1 MLFNNATF
9 LCFTSY
15 CLVLALCFHF
25 VAPMETLAEAESM
38 KVKPSLHTDS
48 VLTTSEEKEE
58 ESSIV
63 EKRTA
68 SALLMRSDP
77 QCECEGN
84 GFVSWSE
91 FDQTSGIFSYHYC
104 KDGSRFAASIQN
116 YTMGCLF
123 IPYPTRNIAL
133 LANHDRCI
141 GENLKFQDKLHGVS
155 IGRDKSEQRN
165 VFFEF
170 CGKTSEPT
178 CCDNM
183 KGNWESRFAR
193 GYCMIYIMDCHYFQ
207 TNLSNKLVTLS
218 KRQSRRYFSSN
229 YGAENLLVIFLEILK
244 KSNQQDQE
252 INLVDIKEA
261 QNDDTMMTAKSRSR
275 RSSNGTKNSQME
287 SNKPKKV
294 LDEDVDVLDEEDA
307 TKYENRGRGDNIG
320 DSKRKIHLPKTTS
333 EPKTEPKHIKK
344 KNAVYVRGR
353 VSKKTDSAST
363 SKTTTSLTT
372 TTTTTTTTKSLP
384 NKRTTIA
391 KKDSPNSHVNDGRIS
406 KRNTLCVFLG
416 IECAILDWF

>member
-1 MLFNNATF
+1 MLFNNVTF

-15 CLVLALCFHF
+15 CLVLAHYYHF

-38 KVKPSLHTDS
+38 KVKPSQHTDS
-48 VLTTSEEKEE
+48 VSTTSEEKEE

-77 QCECEGN
+77 QCECEGS
-84 GFVSWSE
+84 GFVSWCK

-104 KDGSRFAASIQN
+104 KNGSRFAASIKN

-155 IGRDKSEQRN
+155 IGWDKSKQRN

-170 CGKTSEPT
+170 CGKTREPT

-193 GYCMIYIMDCHYFQ
+193 GYCMIYLMDNHYFQ

-218 KRQSRRYFSSN
+218 KRQSRLYFSSN

-244 KSNQQDQE
+244 KSNQQYQE

-261 QNDDTMMTAKSRSR
+261 QNDDTMMAAKSRSR

-287 SNKPKKV
+287 SNKPTKV
-294 LDEDVDVLDEEDA
+294 DEDVDVLDDEDA
-307 TKYENRGRGDNIG
+307 TKYENRRHGDDNG
-320 DSKRKIHLPKTTS
+320 DSKRKIHLPKT
-333 EPKTEPKHIKK
+333 
-344 KNAVYVRGR
+344 
-353 VSKKTDSAST
+353 DSAST
-363 SKTTTSLTT
+363 SKTTTALTT
-372 TTTTTTTTKSLP
+372 TTTTTTTKTKSLP
-384 NKRTTIA
+384 KKTTTIA

-406 KRNTLCVFLG
+406 KRTTLCVFLG